1 CDGAAGLRGHIPWVS
16 TGMATL
22 AGALVATVDAIV
34 TFQCRADQVV
44 SGIAINIFAAGL
56 TVFLINRIYGLQDVG
71 HVDQSALLPNINV
84 PGLDQIPFL
93 GKVFFQ
99 QNVIVYVALVLL
111 VLTHLV
117 LFRTRLGLR
126 IRAVGEHPQAADTA
140 GINVFAIRYGAVVTS
155 GLLSGL
161 SGAFL
166 AIGISNTFVPNMT
179 DGRGY
184 IALAAMIFGKWT
196 PFGAFVACLIFGL
209 GQAIY
214 DNNSIIHISPYLL
227 SMLPYLLTLLVP
239 AGLVARSTPPPADG
253 RPLVPASD
261 SNRARHRHGAPALH
275 ADPGRLGGREHHAR
289 PRAGDRARFLRP
301 RSRTEGHRRAYQALW
316 PRPRSRRAH
325 GRPAGGPAAAGGDR
339 EGALSRRGHSHP
351 RRADGRAHAAGEQ
364 GPLRCAA
371 RPGQGWQDDHLH
383 QP

>member
-1 CDGAAGLRGHIPWVS
+1 MTALGDVLHLLITANLWQ
-16 TGMATL
+16 ATL
-22 AGALVATVDAIV
+22 AAAVLLLLPALGGTVSERSGVVNIAMEGMMLTGAFFAVAADLAWHNVWLATAVAMIAAALMAAIHAV
-34 TFQCRADQVV
+34 VSIRFRADQIV

-71 HVDQSALLPNINV
+71 HVAPSELLPYINV

-93 GKVFFQ
+93 GKVLFQ

-111 VLTHLV
+111 VLTHIV

-140 GINVFAIRYGAVVTS
+140 GINVFLIRYGAVITS

-196 PFGAFVACLIFGL
+196 PFGAFVACVIFGL

-227 SMLPYLLTLLVP
+227 SMLPYILTLIVL
-239 AGLVARSTPPPADG
+239 AGLVGRSIPPA
-253 RPLVPASD
+253 
-261 SNRARHRHGAPALH
+261 
-275 ADPGRLGGREHHAR
+275 
-289 PRAGDRARFLRP
+289 
-301 RSRTEGHRRAYQALW
+301 
-316 PRPRSRRAH
+316 
-325 GRPAGGPAAAGGDR
+325 
-339 EGALSRRGHSHP
+339 
-351 RRADGRAHAAGEQ
+351 ADGL
-364 GPLRCAA
+364 PYV
-371 RPGQGWQDDHLH
+371 PGAE
-383 QP
+383 